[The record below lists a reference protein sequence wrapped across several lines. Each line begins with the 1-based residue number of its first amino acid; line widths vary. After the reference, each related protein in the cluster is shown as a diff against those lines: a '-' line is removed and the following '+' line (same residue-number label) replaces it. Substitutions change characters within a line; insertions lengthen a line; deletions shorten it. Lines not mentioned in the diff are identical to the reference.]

1 MVAALVDGS
10 SARVGPGVWGGIT
23 ELTFFGHDEHKQIW
37 VPDTIIYD
45 AVESVF
51 QVPGGVQP
59 NVYSSGSVFQSV
71 PVETRLPCPMQPRTF
86 PFDQQECQFEFGCW
100 STHGLQVDVKPRWGK
115 LLYPEKKPWGEDRDV
130 PFDLAASYRPNP
142 EFDLI
147 EVRTTAID
155 FIYNCCPEP
164 YPILKYKFLMRR
176 HSETYNYGLVVPMI
190 LTTLAGFLAFV
201 ANPQSGERISLGAT
215 RRP

>member
-1 MVAALVDGS
+1 MAQA
-10 SARVGPGVWGGIT
+10 
-23 ELTFFGHDEHKQIW
+23 DEHKQIW
-37 VPDTIIYD
+37 IPDTIIYD

-71 PVETRLPCPMQPRTF
+71 PVETRLPCPMKPRTF
-86 PFDQQECQFEFGCW
+86 PFDQQECEFEFGCW
-100 STHGLQVDVKPRWGK
+100 VARLQVFQVDREKAVGRNSP
-115 LLYPEKKPWGEDRDV
+115 YPSVFRS
-130 PFDLAASYRPNP
+130 SYQPNP

-176 HSETYNYGLVVPMI
+176 HIPKR
-190 LTTLAGFLAFV
+190 TTTALWS
-201 ANPQSGERISLGAT
+201 P
-215 RRP
+215 

>member
-1 MVAALVDGS
+1 MCTG
-10 SARVGPGVWGGIT
+10 
-23 ELTFFGHDEHKQIW
+23 F
-37 VPDTIIYD
+37 
-45 AVESVF
+45 
-51 QVPGGVQP
+51 
-59 NVYSSGSVFQSV
+59 
-71 PVETRLPCPMQPRTF
+71 
-86 PFDQQECQFEFGCW
+86 
-100 STHGLQVDVKPRWGK
+100 QVDVKPRGF
-115 LLYPEKKPWGEDRDV
+115 EVDKPA

-215 RRP
+215 RCP